1 MRDSNSPVGGIH
13 VCGGSDRNA
22 LFLFLIL
29 QHLGPEVKWVDGG
42 KPLFKVSTHLV
53 STVYTQ
59 VSFPPL
65 FRLHPTS
72 VLFLLCSRFVLFI
85 ATKVLFRFVF
95 QDQHL
100 HNFFHYCQTIAS
112 GAQASGGEL
121 VKYLKVNQ
129 SLQNLRVPS
138 N

>member
-1 MRDSNSPVGGIH
+1 MRDNSSSIGGVH
-13 VCGGSDRNA
+13 VYGGSDRNA
-22 LFLFLIL
+22 LLLFLIL

-59 VSFPPL
+59 VSFTPL
-65 FRLHPTS
+65 IHLHPTGA
-72 VLFLLCSRFVLFI
+72 LFLLCSQFELFI
-85 ATKVLFRFVF
+85 ATKFLFRFVF

-100 HNFFHYCQTIAS
+100 HNFFHYCQSIAS

-129 SLQNLRVPS
+129 SLQNLRVPI